1 MYALINNE
9 NCNIYNIFTIYYHN
23 KNKYRCLFIGFFFFL
38 GVCGENSLNLN
49 PQFKLL
55 FFLSIT
61 TNNNLP
67 LKIYYKNVMDI
78 TFLFNNT
85 NFTTFL
91 QMITVVM
98 AQSNIF

>member
-1 MYALINNE
+1 MRIAKSIIFLQYTITTKT
-9 NCNIYNIFTIYYHN
+9 NIDVY
-23 KNKYRCLFIGFFFFL
+23 LLVFFFFF

-91 QMITVVM
+91 QMIAVVM